1 MRRRRYSHGRA
12 RLLAIL
18 VFLCPASSALSATPS
33 AGRALAEKYCATCH
47 LFPEPD
53 TLTKSAWMD
62 QIKPGM
68 AAWLG
73 LKKPDYATMPDGEIL
88 RRAAIFPSAPL
99 LSEADWNAIWDYY
112 RAAAPPELR
121 SIRREPDHTGDQ
133 IRLTPDATA
142 SRVPATVASLPSLKQ
157 FRAQKLNPAAG
168 APMISLVHIDSSRHR
183 LLAGDAFA
191 GMLYTFNRTGE
202 LLARER
208 RGPASVDIN
217 QGTRRS
223 YLTSIGHLFPSEVA
237 DGSVSAFVRFAEA
250 PQLRL
255 VLTNLHRP
263 VQTIAADLNQD
274 GREDLV
280 VCTFGNRLGRFS
292 WFENEGDGRY
302 TERVLIERPG
312 AVHAEVLDANGD
324 GRPDIFVMM
333 AQAREGIYLLLN
345 EGRGRFTLTP
355 LIEQPPTWGFAS
367 FELADFNRDGK
378 IDLLAVNGDN
388 GDWSLPV
395 KPYHGLRLYLNDGAN
410 RFTEKFFYPLPGAY
424 RALARDFDGDGDL
437 DLAAIAFYPDFTAAA
452 PECFVYLENAGAPS
466 SRPAGIP
473 ETKPRAERELGTPA
487 TIRFV
492 AHTLPEAAAG
502 RWMTMDAGDLDGDGD
517 IDLALGSFVR
527 GPTTQPVPAAVES
540 RWRTNGA
547 AVLLLENTWR

>member
-1 MRRRRYSHGRA
+1 MPDPARETQGGAGCPHPAACRWLSRRGEDTAPYLA
-12 RLLAIL
+12 VVLLIL
-18 VFLCPASSALSATPS
+18 FTASLSGAS

-53 TLTKSAWMD
+53 TLTKSAWTE

-73 LKKPDYATMPDGEIL
+73 LKKPDYATMPDGELL
-88 RRAAIFPSAPL
+88 RRAAIFPTAPL
-99 LSEADWNAIWDYY
+99 LSEADWNTIWDYY
-112 RAAAPPELR
+112 RAAAP
-121 SIRREPDHTGDQ
+121 
-133 IRLTPDATA
+133 DALQPF
-142 SRVPATVASLPSLKQ
+142 SHLPVPISSLPL
-157 FRAQKLNPAAG
+157 FRSRKLNPAAG
-168 APMISLVHIDSSRHR
+168 APMISLVHIDAARR
-183 LLAGDAFA
+183 QLLAGDAFA
-191 GMLYTFNRTGE
+191 GMLFTFDARGKA
-202 LLARER
+202 LARER
-208 RGPASVDIN
+208 LGSPPVGIN
-217 QGTRRS
+217 AGATRS
-223 YLTSIGHLFPSEVA
+223 YLTSIGHLFPSAVA

-280 VCTFGNRLGRFS
+280 VCTFGNHLGRFS

-302 TERVLIERPG
+302 AERVLIDRPG
-312 AVHAEVLDANGD
+312 AVHAEVLDANSD

-345 EGRGRFTLTP
+345 EGGGRFALTP
-355 LIEQPPTWGFAS
+355 LMEQPPTWGFVS

-395 KPYHGLRLYLNDGAN
+395 KPYHGLRLYLNDGWN
-410 RFTEKFFYPLPGAY
+410 HFTERFFYPLPGAS

-437 DLAAIAFYPDFTAAA
+437 DLAAIAFYPDFSAAA
-452 PECFVYLENAGAPS
+452 PESFLYLENAGAPS
-466 SRPAGIP
+466 IARPGVTTSAPGRAMLGAP
-473 ETKPRAERELGTPA
+473 AALRFVPRA
-487 TIRFV
+487 
-492 AHTLPEAAAG
+492 LPEVAAG

-517 IDLALGSFVR
+517 IDLVLGSFVR
-527 GPTTQPVPAAVES
+527 GPTTQPVPASVES

-547 AVLLLENTWR
+547 AVLLLENTRR